1 MGPRQIKTSRT
12 SGRRVG
18 GELGSRLLSD
28 RNWMQNC
35 DKTLLRM
42 LRYDLEVIA
51 KTEEVKQWKD
61 QVSSQKPE
69 VVVVVILNLTKGKFA
84 YHMEFEL
91 SQG

>member
-1 MGPRQIKTSRT
+1 
-12 SGRRVG
+12 
-18 GELGSRLLSD
+18 
-28 RNWMQNC
+28 
-35 DKTLLRM
+35 M

-61 QVSSQKPE
+61 QVSSQNPE
-69 VVVVVILNLTKGKFA
+69 VVVVVVLNLTKGKFA